1 MEGELNLKMMI
12 KSMKPK
18 LNEGTYI
25 FTTLKAIDHID
36 RSDIICEFKE
46 EEGITLIIN
55 KEKADELNLKY
66 EFVASWITLTVHSSL
81 NAIGLTAEFSRELT
95 KHQISCN
102 VIAGYYHD
110 HIFVNAKDKN
120 KAMEVLKNLSKNYK

>member
-1 MEGELNLKMMI
+1 MKRELNLKMMI

-18 LNEGTYI
+18 LNRGTYI
-25 FTTLKAIDHID
+25 FTTLKTIDHID

-46 EEGITLIIN
+46 EEGITLIIQ

-110 HIFVNAKDKN
+110 HIFVNVKDKN
-120 KAMEVLKNLSKNYK
+120 KAIEVLENLSKNYK